1 MEKSEVRFFKILP
14 FINIVLSFLIVI
26 HHSFNIN
33 IDYNVNIKN
42 VAWIIER
49 YLYNITE
56 CAVPIFFFMSAVL
69 FYRDFHGELETFK
82 RKVKNRVKSLLLP
95 YIIFNIIG
103 YIKHIVFA
111 NQDFGL
117 FRLLGSII
125 TSDTMPLWFLRE
137 LFILSILAPILYKLK
152 SKRNVEYFVNF
163 FIIILII
170 TGIVKYRTFVYWL
183 PLYLYGSNHNIYD
196 LINERKNKYLSIII
210 VFMFF
215 MMPLFLPNIN
225 GNMDMLGNIVFYF
238 YRFISV
244 QFYLCLIN
252 KLSKYNVK
260 QHYFYKYSFWVYC
273 THFPFIS
280 IYKLFFSKI
289 ISLFNID
296 INNVVLLFQY
306 VSTICIV
313 CIVCIVSANI
323 VKKLFPKMFLILNGG
338 RC

>member
-42 VAWIIER
+42 FAWIIER

-56 CAVPIFFFMSAVL
+56 CAVPIFFFMSAIL
-69 FYRDFHGELETFK
+69 FYRDFHGELETYK
-82 RKVKNRVKSLLLP
+82 RKVNNRVKSLLLP
-95 YIIFNIIG
+95 YVIFNIIG

-111 NQDFGL
+111 NQNFDL

-170 TGIVKYRTFVYWL
+170 TGIIKYRTFVYWL

-196 LINERKNKYLSIII
+196 LINAQKNKYLSIII

-215 MMPLFLPNIN
+215 MMPL
-225 GNMDMLGNIVFYF
+225 YF
-238 YRFISV
+238 YRFISI

-260 QHYFYKYSFWVYC
+260 QHDFYKYSFWVYC

-280 IYKLFFSKI
+280 IYKLFSTKI
-289 ISLFNID
+289 INLFNIG
-296 INNVVLLFQY
+296 INNMVILLQY
-306 VSTICIV
+306 FSTVCIV

-323 VKKLFPKMFLILNGG
+323 VKKYCPKMFLIVNGG

>member
-170 TGIVKYRTFVYWL
+170 TGILLFFIGELLGDTLENLCNIFGVSEVIVGILLGFVTSLPELITFFESQRHYKKVE
-183 PLYLYGSNHNIYD
+183 D
-196 LINERKNKYLSIII
+196 
-210 VFMFF
+210 
-215 MMPLFLPNIN
+215 
-225 GNMDMLGNIVFYF
+225 DMLGVVEATNNLLTSNILNLFAIQTVG
-238 YRFISV
+238 I
-244 QFYLCLIN
+244 LI
-252 KLSKYNVK
+252 
-260 QHYFYKYSFWVYC
+260 
-273 THFPFIS
+273 
-280 IYKLFFSKI
+280 
-289 ISLFNID
+289 
-296 INNVVLLFQY
+296 
-306 VSTICIV
+306 STII
-313 CIVCIVSANI
+313 I
-323 VKKLFPKMFLILNGG
+323 K
-338 RC
+338 

>member
-1 MEKSEVRFFKILP
+1 M
-14 FINIVLSFLIVI
+14 
-26 HHSFNIN
+26 
-33 IDYNVNIKN
+33 
-42 VAWIIER
+42 
-49 YLYNITE
+49 
-56 CAVPIFFFMSAVL
+56 
-69 FYRDFHGELETFK
+69 
-82 RKVKNRVKSLLLP
+82 
-95 YIIFNIIG
+95 
-103 YIKHIVFA
+103 
-111 NQDFGL
+111 
-117 FRLLGSII
+117 
-125 TSDTMPLWFLRE
+125 RE

-196 LINERKNKYLSIII
+196 LINEQKNKYLSIII

-238 YRFISV
+238 YRFISI
-244 QFYLCLIN
+244 QFY
-252 KLSKYNVK
+252 LSKYNVK
-260 QHYFYKYSFWVYC
+260 QHDFYKYSFWVYC

-280 IYKLFFSKI
+280 IYKLFSTKI
-289 ISLFNID
+289 INLFNIG
-296 INNVVLLFQY
+296 INNMVILLQY
-306 VSTICIV
+306 FSTVCIV

-323 VKKLFPKMFLILNGG
+323 VKKYFPKLFLIVNGG